1 MSDASREEA
10 VSGPPGPYG
19 GPPGAY
25 PGPYYQPL
33 SPWGQ

>member
-10 VSGPPGPYG
+10 VSGPPRPYG